1 MAIFKFKKSISV
13 IKKLPHLIPRELLY
27 NMYNKSLYKHNHC
40 SDIIC
45 DQPFNVF
52 FGDYTIGFSEK
63 PGPQVLNLVDG
74 SHVFNICIN
83 LEINQINLLT

>member
-1 MAIFKFKKSISV
+1 M
-13 IKKLPHLIPRELLY
+13 H
-27 NMYNKSLYKHNHC
+27 NKSLYKHNHC
-40 SDIIC
+40 SDIIW

-52 FGDYTIGFSEK
+52 FGDYKIGFSEK
-63 PGPQVLNLVDG
+63 PGPQARNLVDG